1 MEIFSG
7 NTSGPKAFT
16 QIVTPVRKRFGITDV
31 VFVGDRGMI
40 TAKRIKEGFR
50 RKNGVEGISALHT
63 DGIQSLVDAGKISR
77 SHFDINDRAEVPDE

>member
-7 NTSGPKAFT
+7 NTAGPKAFT
-16 QIVTPVRKRFGITDV
+16 QFVAPVRKRFGITDV

-40 TAKRIKEGFR
+40 TAKWIKDDFR
-50 RKNGVEGISALHT
+50 SKKGVEGISALHT
-63 DGIQSLVDAGKISR
+63 DGIESLVDAGKISR